1 MWTTI
6 YYCAVQL
13 QLFFCTFMYIMYQF
27 QNYILIISLTY
38 YDTFSTTV
46 SGNNLQQQQK
56 KFLSS
61 SCNLWSWIVFFSF
74 NFTIFF
80 GLVLK
85 ADWIFLFRAQ
95 MIRILLWTLK
105 CYDIKITKKKKKKKE
120 NTKWKKKIKTRILT
134 RQTFEYFTQRNES
147 CMYHSDPLAKKWN
160 VHVCSLR
167 LNFTNFYFK
176 RCILKSNSDIWFSIT
191 EKKQSCLVDIKHLS
205 VTIVTKH
212 MIITC
217 LLLNNGIPTY
227 NTIQLIRILLS
238 VNCLKAQPFEIM
250 GK

>member
-1 MWTTI
+1 
-6 YYCAVQL
+6 
-13 QLFFCTFMYIMYQF
+13 
-27 QNYILIISLTY
+27 
-38 YDTFSTTV
+38 
-46 SGNNLQQQQK
+46 
-56 KFLSS
+56 
-61 SCNLWSWIVFFSF
+61 
-74 NFTIFF
+74 
-80 GLVLK
+80 
-85 ADWIFLFRAQ
+85 

-147 CMYHSDPLAKKWN
+147 CMYHSDPMAKKWN
-160 VHVCSLR
+160 VHVCSLS
-167 LNFTNFYFK
+167 LNFINFYFK

-191 EKKQSCLVDIKHLS
+191 ERKQSCLVDIKHLS

-238 VNCLKAQPFEIM
+238 VNCLKAQPFKIM

>member
-1 MWTTI
+1 M
-6 YYCAVQL
+6 
-13 QLFFCTFMYIMYQF
+13 
-27 QNYILIISLTY
+27 
-38 YDTFSTTV
+38 
-46 SGNNLQQQQK
+46 
-56 KFLSS
+56 S
-61 SCNLWSWIVFFSF
+61 SCNFWSWIVFFPF

-105 CYDIKITKKKKKKKE
+105 CYDIKITKKKKRKKE
-120 NTKWKKKIKTRILT
+120 NTNWKKKSKQEFWLDKLLNISHKEMNHACTIQFLWLK
-134 RQTFEYFTQRNES
+134 NE
-147 CMYHSDPLAKKWN
+147 N
-160 VHVCSLR
+160 VHVCSMR
-167 LNFTNFYFK
+167 LNFINFYFK
-176 RCILKSNSDIWFSIT
+176 RCILKSNFDIWFSIT

>member
-1 MWTTI
+1 
-6 YYCAVQL
+6 
-13 QLFFCTFMYIMYQF
+13 
-27 QNYILIISLTY
+27 
-38 YDTFSTTV
+38 
-46 SGNNLQQQQK
+46 
-56 KFLSS
+56 
-61 SCNLWSWIVFFSF
+61 
-74 NFTIFF
+74 
-80 GLVLK
+80 
-85 ADWIFLFRAQ
+85 
-95 MIRILLWTLK
+95 MIWILLWTLK
-105 CYDIKITKKKKKKKE
+105 CYDIKITKKKKKKERKYQM
-120 NTKWKKKIKTRILT
+120 KKKIKTRILT
-134 RQTFEYFTQRNES
+134 RQTFEYFTQRNDACTIQILWLKNE
-147 CMYHSDPLAKKWN
+147 N

-167 LNFTNFYFK
+167 LNFINFYFK

-217 LLLNNGIPTY
+217 LLLDNGIPTY